1 MNAVSGCDVF
11 TSDGRAILDFLSG
24 ILRRQSRPQP
34 SLHHSGAQRRNGQ
47 SWAGNAAESHARNC
61 RRPRAAVPSHR
72 PLLQAIAKSRGNNCD
87 RCRFVIRSSSISAMS
102 KRELFIPQSVLQQ
115 ISRRFTSGRLAFRWE
130 PASPCELRP
139 TTSNKNSRLCCSTAS
154 RTKCGLAHRKR
165 TLESYFQN
173 EGMGKR

>member
-1 MNAVSGCDVF
+1 VTVARFWIFYLAYCVDNPGHNHPYIIQALKDEMDSRGPGTLQSHMPEIAGDL
-11 TSDGRAILDFLSG
+11 A
-24 ILRRQSRPQP
+24 RRFH
-34 SLHHSGAQRRNGQ
+34 LT
-47 SWAGNAAESHARNC
+47 ARYC
-61 RRPRAAVPSHR
+61 RRSQN
-72 PLLQAIAKSRGNNCD
+72 LGGNNCD

-102 KRELFIPQSVLQQ
+102 KREVFIPQSVLQQ